1 MTLRVALYARVST
14 QDEDCARQITDLA
27 AYAQAR
33 GFSVVSVHQEKVSDR
48 NDNRKERWAVLA
60 MAQSRRIDAIL
71 VKELSRWGRS
81 TPDLLSSLS
90 DLEGWGVSLI
100 AMSGM
105 TFDLT
110 TATGRMIATVLA
122 GVADFEA
129 TLARE
134 RIKSG
139 LASARAKGKQLGRQT
154 GDAPAVRRHRGAVL
168 KLRQEGVPLKQI
180 AMARGISINT
190 VRKIVRGD
198 GVDREAAS

>member
-14 QDEDCARQITDLA
+14 QDQDCARQIADLTG
-27 AYAQAR
+27 YAQTR
-33 GFSVVSVHQEKVSDR
+33 GFSVVSVHQEKASGR
-48 NDNRKERWAVLA
+48 KDNRKERKTVLEL
-60 MAQSRRIDAIL
+60 AQSRQIDAI
-71 VKELSRWGRS
+71 VVTELSRWGRS

-100 AMSGM
+100 ALSGM

-129 TLARE
+129 ALTRE

-139 LASARAKGKQLGRQT
+139 LASARAKGKKLGRQA

-168 KLRQEGVPLKQI
+168 KLRQEGVPLKRI

-198 GVDREAAS
+198 GADRAAAS